1 MLLLFIQYSIIME
14 NLSLRLKGDFTYN
27 AEYQQLYILT
37 EHWKSDL
44 LFYKDDLRFLHHL
57 IDKYFIWLIHKEHL
71 DEMRNLASD
80 LSDIGKKCDGLLDK
94 ASMHLHHLAE
104 QIDDPSK
111 HDSKKIRS
119 EHEELENEIAAF
131 IKKFREIKKETFTVS
146 EQVIEKEV
154 KRLNP

>member
-1 MLLLFIQYSIIME
+1 
-14 NLSLRLKGDFTYN
+14 
-27 AEYQQLYILT
+27 
-37 EHWKSDL
+37 
-44 LFYKDDLRFLHHL
+44 
-57 IDKYFIWLIHKEHL
+57 
-71 DEMRNLASD
+71 MRNLAAD

-94 ASMHLHHLAE
+94 ASMHLHNLAE

-131 IKKFREIKKETFTVS
+131 IKKFREIKKENFAVA